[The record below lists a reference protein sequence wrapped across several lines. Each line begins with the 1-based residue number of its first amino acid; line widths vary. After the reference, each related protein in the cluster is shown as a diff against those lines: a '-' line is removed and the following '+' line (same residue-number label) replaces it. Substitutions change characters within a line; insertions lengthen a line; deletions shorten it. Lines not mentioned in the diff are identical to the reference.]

1 MKSKLLKRLLSVM
14 LVGTAVFSLAAC
26 SGGTGT
32 EEQTV
37 TQAEESTETQTEE
50 NTDAGETADI
60 EEGTDTAGGEGTAL
74 IAYFSW
80 SGNTEAVAQEIQ
92 AQTGAD
98 LFEIVPAEPYTD
110 DYNELLDIAQEE
122 QSSDARPAIA
132 ESVDLSGYDTVYL
145 GFPNWWGDMPMILYT
160 FLDEYDLSG
169 KTVVPFNTS
178 GGSGFSGS
186 LDTIAE
192 MEPEAEI
199 TEGLSLGDGEAEDC
213 TDEVAE
219 WLADIGMTGEGDS

>member
-1 MKSKLLKRLLSVM
+1 MKSKLLKKLLSVM
-14 LVGTAVFSLAAC
+14 LVGTVVCSLAAC
-26 SGGTGT
+26 SGGTGE
-32 EEQTV
+32 EEQP
-37 TQAEESTETQTEE
+37 ETQEMAE
-50 NTDAGETADI
+50 NAGDE
-60 EEGTDTAGGEGTAL
+60 L

-122 QSSDARPAIA
+122 QSSDARPEIA
-132 ESVDLSGYDTVYL
+132 ETVDLSGYDTVFL

-169 KTVVPFNTS
+169 KTIAPFNTS

-186 LDTIAE
+186 LETIAQ

-199 TEGLSLGDGEAEDC
+199 TKGISLGSGEAEDC
-213 TDEVAE
+213 ADEVSE
-219 WLADIGMTGEGDS
+219 WLANMGMTGEDS

>member
-1 MKSKLLKRLLSVM
+1 MKSKLLKKLLSVM
-14 LVGTAVFSLAAC
+14 LVGTVVCSLAAC
-26 SGGTGT
+26 SDGGGE
-32 EEQTV
+32 EEQLE
-37 TQAEESTETQTEE
+37 TQAEESA
-50 NTDAGETADI
+50 DA
-60 EEGTDTAGGEGTAL
+60 AL

-132 ESVDLSGYDTVYL
+132 ETVDLSGYDTVFL

-169 KTVVPFNTS
+169 KTIVPFNTS

-192 MEPEAEI
+192 MEPDAEV
-199 TEGLSLGDGEAEDC
+199 TEGISLGSGEAEDC
-213 TDEVAE
+213 EDEVAE
-219 WLADIGMTGEGDS
+219 WLANMGMTGENS